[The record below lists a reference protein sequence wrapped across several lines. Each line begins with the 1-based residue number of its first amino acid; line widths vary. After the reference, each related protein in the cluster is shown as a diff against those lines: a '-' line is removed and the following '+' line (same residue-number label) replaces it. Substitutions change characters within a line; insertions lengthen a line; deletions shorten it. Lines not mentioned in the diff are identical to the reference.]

1 MAFGTGGNARLVSL
15 VALQAFVGVEMTG
28 VHIGNF
34 MAVHGDGLA
43 FGSFGVAVDAGLF
56 GDVCCRRLAFNMA
69 GCAGNAAFGVTVRN
83 GCADRSREHQQR
95 GTNHRNQ
102 DD

>member
-43 FGSFGVAVDAGLF
+43 FGSFGVAVDALIEAENTSKEEQTTET
-56 GDVCCRRLAFNMA
+56 R
-69 GCAGNAAFGVTVRN
+69 T
-83 GCADRSREHQQR
+83 
-95 GTNHRNQ
+95 
-102 DD
+102 